1 MQTFAVDEC
10 IPSVATTKNVKKI
23 PLYGKLLTKK
33 KSKSFLVRAQPI
45 ERSLGLKEN
54 KKNTQITVKNISN

>member
-33 KSKSFLVRAQPI
+33 NQKVFSSALNQSKEV
-45 ERSLGLKEN
+45 
-54 KKNTQITVKNISN
+54 